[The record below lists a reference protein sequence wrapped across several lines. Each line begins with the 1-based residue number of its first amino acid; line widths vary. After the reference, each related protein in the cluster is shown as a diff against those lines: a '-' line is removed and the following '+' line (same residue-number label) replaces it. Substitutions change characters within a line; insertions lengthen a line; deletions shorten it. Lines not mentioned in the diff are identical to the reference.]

1 MKIKM
6 FLQALLFALCPG
18 LLAGQIKD
26 SLSYSMGVQIA
37 SNLKKNGILGKFE
50 INSSFLEAFVDV
62 KSDKTKLTPEDMERI
77 ISSRLIALHE
87 KEKKDNEAKGKAFL
101 EENARKAGVV
111 LLPSGLQ
118 YKILKE
124 GSGTKPVPDNKV
136 EVHYTGSLVDGT
148 VFESSRTVG
157 TPAQF
162 MLKEVIPG
170 WTEGLQHI
178 AEGGIIRLFIP
189 HKLAYGE
196 RNMPGTPIGP
206 CSTLIFEIELLKV
219 E

>member
-1 MKIKM
+1 M
-6 FLQALLFALCPG
+6 
-18 LLAGQIKD
+18 
-26 SLSYSMGVQIA
+26 
-37 SNLKKNGILGKFE
+37 
-50 INSSFLEAFVDV
+50 
-62 KSDKTKLTPEDMERI
+62 
-77 ISSRLIALHE
+77 
-87 KEKKDNEAKGKAFL
+87 
-101 EENARKAGVV
+101 V

-148 VFESSRTVG
+148 VFESSRTSN